1 MSGCRVRGLL
11 AAGSLALLCWHTAR
25 AENAAGT
32 AIAKLLEVGWSIT
45 PQARAA
51 ADLQWS
57 EVQRLAGSDLRAI
70 EASWLVLMQQRR
82 FDEAL
87 KRLDEHL
94 AKSPDDFD
102 ALRAKAWVQTVLK
115 NYAVAFVT
123 ADRLSVL
130 LSKNRPTTDEGET
143 EHEETVAFLG
153 RLIGFYGGPAADLIN
168 QEERKSREKKWLD
181 RLDESKKVIFEDA
194 RNGVLSRYIEMTD
207 ESATAKERA
216 ASTAKAE
223 KEKSLTELQI
233 ESGKLDEKAKELEE
247 KRNKLNSEFRAEI
260 DAINRQEQP
269 LIAQQS
275 QLATQASA
283 LETNLITL
291 SAQLTGLQQLATN
304 EKNDA
309 LQQQYFA
316 QLNSLSILASRADA
330 DLFSVNRSLGNVQ
343 AQRNGLQTRRVQVQA
358 SAAAQINS
366 YDRELAEIGRRER
379 RNEVMEKRA
388 NRPVTTTS
396 SKVRS
401 LSAQASAL
409 STYDTYPLEAA
420 KEKLLG
426 AVR

>member
-11 AAGSLALLCWHTAR
+11 AAGSLALLCCGAAG
-25 AENAAGT
+25 AESAAGT

-51 ADLQWS
+51 ADLQMS

-87 KRLDEHL
+87 KRLDEYL

-102 ALRAKAWVQTVLK
+102 ALRAKAWLQTVLK
-115 NYAVAFVT
+115 NYSVAFVT

-130 LSKNRPTTDEGET
+130 LSKNRPTSEEA
-143 EHEETVAFLG
+143 EAKHEEAVAFLG

-181 RLDESKKVIFEDA
+181 RLDESTKVIFEDA

-216 ASTAKAE
+216 ATTAKAE

-233 ESGKLDEKAKELEE
+233 EGGKLDEKAKELEE

-260 DAINRQEQP
+260 EAINRQEQP

-275 QLATQASA
+275 QLATQASG

-291 SAQLTGLQQLATN
+291 SAQIATLQQLATN

-330 DLFSVNRSLGNVQ
+330 DLFAVNRSMGNLQ
-343 AQRNGLQTRRVQVQA
+343 AQRNGLQTRRVQVQN
-358 SAAAQINS
+358 SAAAQING

-379 RNEVMEKRA
+379 RNEAMEKRA

-420 KEKLLG
+420 KEKLLR

>member
-1 MSGCRVRGLL
+1 MSGCRVRGLW
-11 AAGSLALLCWHTAR
+11 AACGLALVCWGSVR
-25 AENAAGT
+25 AETAAGT
-32 AIAKLLEVGWSIT
+32 AIAKLLEVGWSIA
-45 PQARAA
+45 PQARVA

-57 EVQRLAGSDLRAI
+57 EVQRLAGSDVRAI

-130 LSKNRPTTDEGET
+130 LSKNRPTTEEGEV
-143 EHEETVAFLG
+143 EHEEAIAFLG

-181 RLDESKKVIFEDA
+181 RLDESNKVVFEDA
-194 RNGVLSRYIEMTD
+194 RNGVLARYIDMTD
-207 ESATAKERA
+207 ESANAKERA
-216 ASTAKAE
+216 IATAKAE
-223 KEKSLTELQI
+223 KDKSLAELQI
-233 ESGKLDEKAKELEE
+233 EGGKLDEKAKELEE
-247 KRNKLNSEFRAEI
+247 KRNKLNSEFKAEM
-260 DAINRQEQP
+260 DAISRQDQP
-269 LIAQQS
+269 LFAQQS

-291 SAQLTGLQQLATN
+291 SAQISALQQLATN
-304 EKNDA
+304 ERNEA

-316 QLNSLSILASRADA
+316 QLNSLSILASRTDA
-330 DLFSVNRSLGNVQ
+330 DLFAVNRSLGNVQ

-358 SAAAQINS
+358 SAAAQVNRL
-366 YDRELAEIGRRER
+366 DRELAEIGQRER
-379 RNEVMEKRA
+379 RNEAMEKRA

-420 KEKLLG
+420 KEKLLR

>member
-1 MSGCRVRGLL
+1 MSGCRVRGLW
-11 AAGSLALLCWHTAR
+11 AACGLALVCWGSVR
-25 AENAAGT
+25 AETAAGT
-32 AIAKLLEVGWSIT
+32 AIAKLLEVGWSIA
-45 PQARAA
+45 PQARVA

-57 EVQRLAGSDLRAI
+57 EVQRLAGSDVRAI

-130 LSKNRPTTDEGET
+130 LSKNRPTTEEGEV
-143 EHEETVAFLG
+143 EHEEAIAFLG

-181 RLDESKKVIFEDA
+181 RLDESNKVVFEDA
-194 RNGVLSRYIEMTD
+194 RNGVLARYIDMTD
-207 ESATAKERA
+207 ESANAKERA
-216 ASTAKAE
+216 IATAKAE
-223 KEKSLTELQI
+223 KDKSLAELQV
-233 ESGKLDEKAKELEE
+233 EGGKLDERAKELEE
-247 KRNKLNSEFRAEI
+247 KRNKLNSEFKAEM
-260 DAINRQEQP
+260 DAISRQDQP
-269 LIAQQS
+269 LFAQQS

-291 SAQLTGLQQLATN
+291 SAQISALQQLATN
-304 EKNDA
+304 ERNEA

-316 QLNSLSILASRADA
+316 QLNSLSILASRTDA
-330 DLFSVNRSLGNVQ
+330 DLFAVNRSLGNVQ
-343 AQRNGLQTRRVQVQA
+343 AQRNSLQTRRVQVQS
-358 SAAAQINS
+358 SAAAQVNRL
-366 YDRELAEIGRRER
+366 DRELAEIGQRER
-379 RNEVMEKRA
+379 RNEAMEKRA

-420 KEKLLG
+420 KEKLLR